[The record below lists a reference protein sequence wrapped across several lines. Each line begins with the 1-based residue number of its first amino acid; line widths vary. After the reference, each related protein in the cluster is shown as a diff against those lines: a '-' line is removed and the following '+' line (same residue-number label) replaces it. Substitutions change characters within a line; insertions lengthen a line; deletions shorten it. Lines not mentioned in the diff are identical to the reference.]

1 MKKNVILIEFHIKIT
16 IISIKGVDMT
26 NTYVK
31 KLGSSDFNA
40 AIQKG
45 VVLVDFFA
53 EWCPPC
59 KIIAPILDDIAQEMH
74 GKVSFYKVDIDQ
86 ANDLASESQVTSIP
100 TLVLFKNGK
109 EVNRAVGAR
118 DKRALVEFVSEYI

>member
-1 MKKNVILIEFHIKIT
+1 
-16 IISIKGVDMT
+16 MT

>member
-1 MKKNVILIEFHIKIT
+1 MILIEFHIKIT